1 MEYCFRE
8 NVSSEDLLDF
18 YRRYTEFKK
27 KLDSFAEMVDKYK
40 ETVLD
45 AKRPTN
51 REIYI
56 RYSLLQSYFKEM
68 EVLFNNL
75 MKTKTFDKE
84 YTYSNSIDSWL

>member
-1 MEYCFRE
+1 MEYYFRE

-27 KLDSFAEMVDKYK
+27 KLDSFAEMVDNYK

-75 MKTKTFDKE
+75 MEAKTFDKE